1 LALSPKASTAPIE
14 LQQAAAYSC
23 DLEHQNRAW
32 QQLQASLSPE
42 QLAAFAL
49 AFRNGQ
55 LAAQGGGSKTPAA
68 AKPTAQAPA
77 PAQPTSGNRILL
89 PVPYLCQN
97 DSATAQGPRMCFSSS
112 CAMAAAFLR
121 PGCLA
126 GTGQLD
132 DQYLQRVQR
141 HGDTTDAQAQ
151 VQTLRNLGIEA
162 ELRTDGRIEQLIA
175 QLKLGIPVPVG
186 WLHKGPVTA
195 PSGGGHW
202 SLVIGWEPAQR
213 QLLIHDPNG
222 EADLVG
228 GGYVSTAIGS
238 GKSQRYSERNWG
250 RRWMVEG
257 PGSGWWLELGC

>member
-1 LALSPKASTAPIE
+1 MALSPETSSAPIE

-49 AFRNGQ
+49 AFRNGPPEPATQ
-55 LAAQGGGSKTPAA
+55 APTPA
-68 AKPTAQAPA
+68 
-77 PAQPTSGNRILL
+77 PTSGNRILL

-132 DQYLQRVQR
+132 DQYLQRLQR

-151 VQTLRNLGIEA
+151 IQTLRSLGIEA

-202 SLVIGWEPAQR
+202 SLVIGWEPTQR
-213 QLLIHDPNG
+213 QLIVHDPNG

-238 GKSQRYSERNWG
+238 GRSQRYSERNWG

-257 PGSGWWLELGC
+257 VGSGWWLELGG